1 VAENTLGST
10 NHHLMATTIFGTSR
24 SRAFRVLW
32 AAKEL
37 GIRFDHQ
44 PIDWQ
49 TCGSSP
55 DYLAINPAG
64 SVPCLKEDDFVLAE
78 SLAINIY
85 LAKGHTRLWPSTSQ
99 GQAVALQWS
108 FWAATSLEEP
118 YVRWA
123 LHTHWL
129 PPNLRDTEAAKGAL
143 NDLRRPLRRLE
154 AALASR
160 EWLVENHFTIADLNV
175 ASVIS
180 LLNGPS
186 IAEWPDVH
194 RWLSACVQREAFKAA
209 AALP

>member
-1 VAENTLGST
+1 MN
-10 NHHLMATTIFGTSR
+10 TTIFGTSQ

-37 GIRFDHQ
+37 SFPFEHE
-44 PIDWQ
+44 PTDWQ
-49 TCGSSP
+49 TCAKNP

-85 LAKGHTRLWPSTSQ
+85 LAKKYSGLWPATSS

-108 FWAATSLEEP
+108 FWAATTLEEP

-123 LHTHWL
+123 LHSHWL
-129 PPNLRDTEAAKGAL
+129 PKHLRDEEVAKLAMNSL
-143 NDLRRPLRRLE
+143 SRPLSRLD
-154 AALASR
+154 AALSGNS
-160 EWLVENHFTIADLNV
+160 WLIEGNFTIADLNV

-180 LLNGPS
+180 LLNGPT
-186 IAEWPDVH
+186 IAEWPNVY
-194 RWLSACVQREAFKAA
+194 RWLSACVQRPAFKAA

>member
-1 VAENTLGST
+1 VT
-10 NHHLMATTIFGTSR
+10 TTIFGTSR

-37 GIRFDHQ
+37 GIPFEHK

-49 TCGSSP
+49 TCAKDP
-55 DYLAINPAG
+55 EYLAVNPAG

-78 SLAINIY
+78 SLAINLY
-85 LAKGHTRLWPSTSQ
+85 LAKQHFNLWPSTSES
-99 GQAVALQWS
+99 QALAMQWS

-118 YVRWA
+118 CERWA

-129 PPNLRDTEAAKGAL
+129 PKHLRSVQSAEGAK
-143 NDLRRPLRRLE
+143 NDLSRPLSRLDV
-154 AALASR
+154 ALRASP
-160 EWLVENHFTIADLNV
+160 WLIQDRFTIADLNV

-180 LLNGPS
+180 VMNGPELN
-186 IAEWPDVH
+186 AWPNAS
-194 RWLSACVQREAFKAA
+194 RWLSACVQRSAFKDA